1 MMDGLSLVT
10 SVITL
15 VAGVVAVVKK
25 VITFYQASEELEE
38 LLACPDLSRLML
50 LLNDPLLQ
58 EQVEQFANALTGID
72 DRERVYPSNVI
83 TILGRARTTLDNL
96 KTLLETRIIAKLKNS
111 SRIRRRAWAK
121 SRSKIYR
128 IQSSLKEDRLN
139 LVLALTTHKS

>member
-1 MMDGLSLVT
+1 MDGLSLVT

-15 VAGVVAVVKK
+15 VAGVFAVVKR
-25 VITFYQASEELEE
+25 VITFYRASEELEE
-38 LLACPDLSRLML
+38 LLACPDLSRSML
-50 LLNDPLLQ
+50 LLNDPLLK
-58 EQVEQFANALTGID
+58 EQVDHFANALAGID

-96 KTLLETRIIAKLKNS
+96 KTLLETRIMAKLNNS
-111 SRIRRRAWAK
+111 SRTRRRAWAK